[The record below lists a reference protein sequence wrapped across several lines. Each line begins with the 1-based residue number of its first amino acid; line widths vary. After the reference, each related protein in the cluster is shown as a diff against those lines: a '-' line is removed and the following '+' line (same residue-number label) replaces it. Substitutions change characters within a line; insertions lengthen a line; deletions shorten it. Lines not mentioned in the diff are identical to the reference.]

1 MRDLIH
7 CLLVLQPLRHPQPG
21 SPSLQTLAPNKHAK
35 PSSPSSAIRLPQPP
49 LRKLLHSSRTDAV
62 LPCHSALTSFISY
75 PPSQL
80 LTPSNIL
87 LPPPR
92 THYSLSDASVAH
104 HLVDDTY
111 ISSLAA
117 MGEMTQRYSST
128 VDPGAETIYTRFNS
142 QWRGCTQV
150 QDRRQ
155 IAVTATG
162 AWSTIVKQANTI
174 RDCQHSNSVL
184 EARLFWAGV
193 PIPAFGNVGK
203 GDACRS
209 GHEDWVGC

>member
-1 MRDLIH
+1 MTRRSVNYTATSLGTFAMRLEAH
-7 CLLVLQPLRHPQPG
+7 QPHQGSRRCAAKCKRPVPLRHPQPG

-62 LPCHSALTSFISY
+62 RNLLDFPATAPLPPSSRILLLNSSHRATFSSLLLALTTLSLMHLSLI
-75 PPSQL
+75 
-80 LTPSNIL
+80 I
-87 LPPPR
+87 
-92 THYSLSDASVAH
+92 YSLLANLIGSTTQ
-104 HLVDDTY
+104 DDTY

-155 IAVTATG
+155 TAVTATG
-162 AWSTIVKQANTI
+162 T
-174 RDCQHSNSVL
+174 
-184 EARLFWAGV
+184 
-193 PIPAFGNVGK
+193 
-203 GDACRS
+203 
-209 GHEDWVGC
+209 